1 MFQRETRFGVVLIL
15 FVTNA
20 LFGQNQPIS
29 VELTGTLVR
38 EPINVFPGQ
47 TAVSVC
53 GLKSGKTYQVISTP
67 ALPDQKDVFTLAL
80 TDPKQEMAARLQSP
94 PDRPHVRRFTAAGSC
109 AMFLLETTAF
119 LNEMKNEVPMYL
131 SASCIDCEDENSSLK
146 LAKTL
151 ADAANLVVTQGNS
164 ATDLV
169 TNVLIGG
176 DCFDVSNI
184 KSTGSS
190 NSRGTFSQG
199 QSSVN
204 ISNGVVLCTGP
215 TSVLPGPNDL
225 PNVNGGFGNNSSD
238 DPHLSSLTSGNQYDV
253 SIIEFDFKPTANM
266 VQFDFVFGSEEYCE
280 YVNSIYNDVFGFF
293 ISGPGI
299 NGVQNLAVL
308 PDGTTP
314 VTINNVNH
322 LKNQAYYRNNNTF
335 GTCTGLSTVGL
346 NDIQLDGFTSVLTAT
361 ANLIPCQTYHI
372 KLAIADIGDANYT
385 SAVFLRANSFDAGG
399 KVLAEAVYPSPAT
412 PFTREGC
419 GNSFIRFYRGTGDAS
434 QPLPIK
440 YSIAPGSTAIPGVD
454 YGALP
459 TNIVIP
465 AGQTE
470 ILVPI
475 PIVNDLLSEGPEWFR
490 LILDNS
496 CSCDQ
501 QGVTF
506 NIEDHAPP
514 VVSMTDQIGCSGNAV
529 LNPGVTGGLPPLTY
543 QWNTGQ
549 NTPGIT
555 VSSFGSSVYTVTVS
569 DVCGFSSTATATATV
584 DLSPTA
590 ILSGVAQFCPGGSG
604 TLPINFTGNGPWIVG
619 YTANGVSQTQTF
631 TNNPAALPVNQ
642 GGTYTLTSVVSQ
654 AGCTGLAGGSGT
666 AQVATLSLNLTPA
679 HPLCFGSKG
688 SILATATSN
697 FSPLTYHWN
706 TGSTLP
712 LNANQ
717 PAGFYSVT
725 VTTPQGCT
733 QTATT
738 ALVEPPLL
746 TSVIG
751 NVVNINCYTP
761 IGSADLTAQGG
772 TPPYKF
778 VWSNGGQQ
786 ASNVFVAGGNYAVT
800 VTDANNCTAIA
811 SAAVAQ
817 NTTPPTVVTL
827 VNEEITCSNPEVEIS
842 SAGSSAGGNFTY
854 AWSTP
859 DGNITVNPT
868 EPNVL
873 VDAPGTYVL
882 LVTNTQNGCTAN
894 QQVTVSENTNYP
906 TALDLQ
912 IVQPGCNNKPGEI
925 QIQGVQGGDGPF
937 VYSADGGQTF
947 YNQTSFESLSP
958 GQYTILVQDANGCE
972 FQQTVTLVPPVEPE
986 VQIVP
991 ELYLEYGQ
999 NAEIALQLNTP
1010 AELLDSII
1018 WTPQTGISPT
1028 NRPGIFSARP
1038 FKNTLYTVTVVSK
1051 EGCRDDAQLLIRVG
1065 QPNIYAPNV
1074 FRPSST
1080 DGVNN
1085 QFALF
1090 ARESTINR
1098 ISRLQ
1103 VFDRWGNLVFGK
1115 DDILPNDTRAGGWDG
1130 RYKGQVLEPG
1140 VFTWWADIELAGGE
1154 HIQMKGDVTIVD

>member
-1 MFQRETRFGVVLIL
+1 MFQRETRFGVVLTIL
-15 FVTNA
+15 ATNA
-20 LFGQNQPIS
+20 LFGQNQPVYVQFMGNS
-29 VELTGTLVR
+29 LR
-38 EPINVFPGQ
+38 EPMNISPGQ
-47 TAVSVC
+47 TTLSVC
-53 GLKSGKTYQVISTP
+53 GLTPGKTYQVISTP
-67 ALPDQKDVFTLAL
+67 ALPGQQDYFTLSLANPAL
-80 TDPKQEMAARLQSP
+80 EKAAKLQSP
-94 PDRPHVRRFTAAGSC
+94 ASRPHLRRFEAKNSC
-109 AMFLLETTAF
+109 TEFLLEAKPAGT
-119 LNEMKNEVPMYL
+119 NPEVPMYL
-131 SASCIDCEDENSSLK
+131 SVSCVDCKDEKPALQ
-146 LAKTL
+146 LAQTL
-151 ADAANLVVTQGNS
+151 ADAAKLAVTQGNS

-176 DCFDVSNI
+176 NCFDVSNI
-184 KSTGSS
+184 KSTGSA
-190 NSRGTFSQG
+190 NSRGMFSQG
-199 QSSVN
+199 QTSVN
-204 ISNGVVLCTGP
+204 ISNGIVLCTGP
-215 TSVLPGPNDL
+215 TNVLPGPNDI

-238 DPHLSSLTSGNQYDV
+238 DPHLSTLTSGNQYDV

-322 LKNQAYYRNNNTF
+322 LKNQAYYRNNNVF
-335 GTCTGLSTVGL
+335 GTCSGLSTVGL
-346 NDIQLDGFTSVLTAT
+346 SDIQLDGFTSVLTAT

-412 PFTREGC
+412 PYTREGC
-419 GNSFIRFYRGTGDAS
+419 GSSFIRFYRGTGDAS
-434 QPLPIK
+434 QPLPIN
-440 YSIAPGSTAIPGVD
+440 YSLAPGSTAASGVD
-454 YGALP
+454 FQALP

-470 ILVPI
+470 ILVPVS
-475 PIVNDLLSEGPEWFR
+475 IVNDLLSEGPEWFR

-514 VVSMTDQIGCSGNAV
+514 VVSLPDQIGCSGTV
-529 LNPGVTGGLPPLTY
+529 TLNPSVTGGLPPLTY

-549 NTPGIT
+549 STPNIT
-555 VSSFGSSVYTVTVS
+555 IANFGSGVYTLTVS
-569 DVCGFSSTATATATV
+569 DVCGYSTVATATATV

-604 TLPINFTGNGPWIVG
+604 SLPINFTGNGPWIVG
-619 YTANGVSQTQTF
+619 YNANGVAQTQTF
-631 TNNPAALPVNQ
+631 TNNPANLQVSQ
-642 GGTYTLTSVVSQ
+642 SGMYTLTSVVSQ
-654 AGCTGLAGGSGT
+654 AGCSGLAGGTGS
-666 AQVATLSLNLTPA
+666 AQVASISLNLTPN
-679 HPLCFGSKG
+679 HPPCFGAKG
-688 SILATATSN
+688 SILATALSN
-697 FSPLTYHWN
+697 FTPLTYHWN

-712 LNANQ
+712 LNTNQ
-717 PAGFYSVT
+717 PSGFYSVT

-733 QTATT
+733 QEAST

-746 TSVIG
+746 TSIIG

-761 IGSADLTAQGG
+761 IGSADLTTQGG
-772 TPPYKF
+772 TPPYSF
-778 VWSNGGQQ
+778 AWSNGGQQ
-786 ASNVFVAGGNYAVT
+786 ASNIFIAGGNYSVT

-817 NTTPPTVVTL
+817 NTTPPTVVA
-827 VNEEITCSNPEVEIS
+827 VAGEEINCNTPEVEIS
-842 SAGSSAGGNFTY
+842 SAGSSVGANFIYSWGT
-854 AWSTP
+854 T
-859 DGNITVNPT
+859 DGNILGNLN
-868 EPNVL
+868 EPNAT
-873 VDAPGTYVL
+873 VDAPGNYTLV
-882 LVTNTQNGCTAN
+882 VTNTLNGCTAT
-894 QQVTVSENTNYP
+894 QQVPVSENTNYP

-912 IVQPGCNNKPGEI
+912 VTQPGCNNKPGEI
-925 QIQGVQGGDGPF
+925 QVQGVQGGDGPF
-937 VYSADGGQTF
+937 VYSMDGGQTF
-947 YNQTSFESLSP
+947 YNQIIFESLPP
-958 GQYTILVQDANGCE
+958 GQYTLMVQDANGCE
-972 FQQTVTLVPPVEPE
+972 FEQSINLLPPTEPE

-991 ELYLEYGQ
+991 ELFLDYGQ
-999 NAEIALQLNTP
+999 TAEITLQLNTP
-1010 AELLDSII
+1010 IEQLDSII
-1018 WTPQTGISPT
+1018 WTPQAGISAT
-1028 NRPGIFSARP
+1028 NRPGVFSARP
-1038 FKNTLYTVTVVSK
+1038 FKNTLYTVTVVS
-1051 EGCRDDAQLLIRVG
+1051 EDGCRDDAQVLIRVG

-1074 FRPSST
+1074 FKPGST
-1080 DGVNN
+1080 DGINN

-1090 ARESTINR
+1090 ARENTINR

-1130 RYKGQVLEPG
+1130 RYKGQVLEPS